1 MLWIWKAAR
10 RLRELG
16 ILGMNR
22 RNAACILDHNPRSK
36 YPIVDDKLRMHQLC
50 RTIGVPTPEVYAAV
64 SSYAQLR
71 WLPALLGE
79 REDFVIKPNRGSACR
94 GVLVLTGRTGNRAPY
109 RYVRH
114 NGEPINLD
122 AMRQHL
128 SDILSG
134 MYSLGGLNDQALLQ
148 QRIRLHPAF
157 AAISYKG
164 IPDVRVILYRNEP
177 AMAMLR
183 LPTRES
189 GGRANLHQGGIGAGV
204 DLDSG
209 MTIHAVQRN
218 RFVDHHPDTR
228 TTLVGMRVP
237 YWREVLLMSRRVAE
251 AVGLGYIGVDIVVDE
266 TAGPMLLE
274 ANARPGLAIQ
284 IANNQGLLPRLEAID
299 ALLRDRARGH
309 RAKPLSATG
318 TTRSLEAVRAT
329 RRLEQPVQQSA

>member
-1 MLWIWKAAR
+1 MVR
-10 RLRELG
+10 
-16 ILGMNR
+16 
-22 RNAACILDHNPRSK
+22 
-36 YPIVDDKLRMHQLC
+36 
-50 RTIGVPTPEVYAAV
+50 GVAP
-64 SSYAQLR
+64 
-71 WLPALLGE
+71 LPAS
-79 REDFVIKPNRGSACR
+79 PA
-94 GVLVLTGRTGNRAPY
+94 T

-114 NGEPINLD
+114 NGELIDLD

-134 MYSLGGLNDQALLQ
+134 MYSLGGQADQAIIQ

-164 IPDVRVILYRNEP
+164 IPDVRVVLYRNEP

-218 RFVDHHPDTR
+218 RFVEYHPDTQ
-228 TTLVGMRVP
+228 TALVGMRVP
-237 YWREVLLMSRRVAE
+237 FWHEVLQMSRRVSE
-251 AVGLGYIGVDIVVDE
+251 AVGLGYLGVDIVVDDE
-266 TAGPMLLE
+266 AGPMLLE

-284 IANNQGLLPRLEAID
+284 IANNQGLIPRLEAID
-299 ALLRDRARGH
+299 TLLQDRDRTRRPAPLAAGNGT
-309 RAKPLSATG
+309 RA
-318 TTRSLEAVRAT
+318 LEQLRPA